1 MENHGCL
8 NVASD
13 RFDLPHKNV
22 EQFYE
27 KDLPSNNKRAQA
39 EAEAAEIALADPDDN
54 LDWVQ
59 MRRQMRD
66 SFAALNMAQC
76 EVSAELLDH
85 IMIELCKYWANASI
99 SEHSCS
105 IDPQLERNIMREI
118 QNFRF
123 KLFGVVVEIE
133 PELKQSG
140 PDEYQESEPSKKLK
154 SCRKQELRREP
165 EFCRTPEPCQKPKPR
180 QKPNKCSLKEPDLC
194 CPREPEPCCSP
205 EPPCQKPEP
214 CCPRKPE
221 LFCPLGPEAYC
232 SQEPVQCCPPPSLK
246 PKCCSVRRSSKTKMA
261 EARAR
266 HNATQ
271 VRDRDITTGW
281 LGGRPNP

>member
-1 MENHGCL
+1 M
-8 NVASD
+8 D
-13 RFDLPHKNV
+13 
-22 EQFYE
+22 
-27 KDLPSNNKRAQA
+27 
-39 EAEAAEIALADPDDN
+39 AEAAEIALADPDDN
-54 LDWVQ
+54 PDWVQ
-59 MRRQMRD
+59 MRRKMRG

-85 IMIELCKYWANASI
+85 IMIELCKYWANAPGLEQI
-99 SEHSCS
+99 CP

-123 KLFGVVVEIE
+123 KLFGVAVEVE
-133 PELKQSG
+133 PELQQSG
-140 PDEYQESEPSKKLK
+140 LDAYQEPVPRLEPEPSRKPK
-154 SCRKQELRREP
+154 SCRKQQLRQE
-165 EFCRTPEPCQKPKPR
+165 PEPCRKPEAR
-180 QKPNKCSLKEPDLC
+180 QEPIQCS
-194 CPREPEPCCSP
+194 PREPEPCCSRKSEQESYFPP
-205 EPPCQKPEP
+205 ESEQCQKAEP

-232 SQEPVQCCPPPSLK
+232 SQEPVPCCPPPPK
-246 PKCCSVRRSSKTKMA
+246 PKSCAPRRSSKTTTA

-271 VRDRDITTGW
+271 VRDRDVTTGW